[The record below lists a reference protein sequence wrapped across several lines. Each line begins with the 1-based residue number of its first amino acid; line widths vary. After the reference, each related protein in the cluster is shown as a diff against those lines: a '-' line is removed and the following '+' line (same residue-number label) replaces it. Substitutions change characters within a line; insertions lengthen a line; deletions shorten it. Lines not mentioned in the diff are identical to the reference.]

1 MRPLDPIRALASLI
15 FGFLALGCPS
25 RPDETALQ
33 GGAASAVA
41 SAALPV
47 VEAGPALAQAEVDA
61 APPTDPE
68 PPIGEG
74 GTWLESDVYDLK
86 LETVKYC
93 KPPEKTDAATT
104 GVLIGAKVQVK
115 AKTDEFFA
123 DARHATLREG
133 GILITPKVDQAFPGC
148 TPPFKGTSLRRG
160 KATSGFI
167 VFEVPAYSPKLS
179 LEFHPQ
185 RWGGAGTVRVKLP
198 VPK

>member
-1 MRPLDPIRALASLI
+1 MRPLDPNRVLASLL

-25 RPDETALQ
+25 RPDESALH
-33 GGAASAVA
+33 GDAARTVA

-47 VEAGPALAQAEVDA
+47 LEAGPALAQAEVDA
-61 APPTDPE
+61 APLTVPE
-68 PPIGEG
+68 PPMGEG
-74 GTWLESDVYDLK
+74 GNWLESDVYDLK
-86 LETVKYC
+86 LEAVKYC
-93 KPPEKTDAATT
+93 KPPEKSDAAVT

-148 TPPFKGTSLRRG
+148 APPFKGTSLRRG

-167 VFEVPAYSPKLS
+167 VFEVPKYSPKFH

-185 RWGGAGTVRVKLP
+185 RWGGSGTVRVKLP
-198 VPK
+198 EPK